1 MEIDKWRHLVA
12 PYCTGNGVD
21 IGSQGFP
28 VVPHAIQV
36 ELTEGE
42 FARYTS
48 GAKPGSPIQWRGDG
62 RVLPFKDGVLDFCF
76 SSNLI
81 EDFLDWVPI
90 LQEWGRVVKLGGYLV
105 IMVPEKARWHAALR
119 RGQPPNCAH
128 KHEAYVGELSTCF
141 DRLFWDVIRDSLA
154 DPDGDDYNIIFC
166 ARRK

>member
-1 MEIDKWRHLVA
+1 MEIDKHRDKVA

-28 VVPHAIQV
+28 VVPHAIQI
-36 ELTEGE
+36 ELPEGE

-48 GAKPGSPIQWRGDG
+48 GSKPGSVIQWRGDG

-81 EDFLDWVPI
+81 EDFLDWGPV
-90 LQEWGRVVKLGGYLV
+90 LHEWGRVVKPGGYLV
-105 IMVPEKARWHAALR
+105 IMVPDKERWHAALR

-128 KHEAYVGELSTCF
+128 RHEAWVGELSTYF
-141 DRLFWDVIRDSLA
+141 GNDKWEIIRDSLA
-154 DPDGDDYNIIFC
+154 DPDGLDYNIIFI
-166 ARRK
+166 ARRR